1 MKPLA
6 LLLLSVCLTAGVCAQ
21 DPPNLLSNPGME
33 ELTASGFAAGWRGG
47 EFGKP
52 GTNVV
57 SDSTVAHSGK
67 SSIRVGLSPRSFVTC
82 AGTNLPVKPK
92 TTYYISWWCKTQG
105 LKQGRA
111 YLWLQTN
118 KAQRTVP
125 DDNQF
130 GTQDWT
136 QHFATYTTTEDE
148 TVLSPVLTTHD
159 TGGGD
164 GVGAWF
170 DDIGIYEGGF
180 PAAITPVY
188 QAYLRSEQGVCQAAK
203 ILSRNAAMTLW
214 ADDLAAKVYREDG
227 VPDYAK
233 PAKDLQLSAARNEQ
247 AYAQLVVT
255 PAQTLKQLSLVP
267 HALKGPST
275 IPATQVQWWPVGYA
289 TVKTV
294 HRQGTRL
301 GPTPDPLLPPAPV
314 EAPAGQNTPFLLG
327 VSVPLDA
334 RPGSYRGTVD
344 VIADGKKIAEAPIAL
359 RLYDFALPRDPAFR
373 TLITFSP
380 TLLTKYDKRPLP
392 EIEKDICR
400 VLYEHRIRGNGATA
414 TVPASL
420 VDGKVVC
427 DFKVFDEKIGW
438 ALGELGFNAFFLGP
452 MFGGGTSEGWEKH
465 SKWLGMEPLSAD
477 FNRLFPDYMR
487 QVAAHLRE
495 KGWFDKAYL
504 YLWDEPEPDYFDKVV
519 ALQKLA
525 LQGDPAF
532 KVWETTSTAYKE
544 FWGFVKA
551 WSVPFS
557 RPHFD
562 EESVDLRRSAGDE
575 IWVYNIPCSLEI
587 PSQIH
592 RLWFWQAA
600 RYGAIG
606 AQLWNVTFYHGIDPW
621 EEITPKP
628 YKVGRGGTQLYYYDA
643 GAAIMLYP
651 NPQGGRPYP
660 SLRLKLLQKGLDDFD
675 YLNILQQRLLVSV
688 QKQRVK
694 TPEAAAREQTRQEAA
709 KLVRDLGKYN
719 MDCDL
724 LSRTREQIA
733 RQIEALSR

>member
-6 LLLLSVCLTAGVCAQ
+6 ILLLFACLATDAFAQ
-21 DPPNLLSNPGME
+21 GPVNLLQNPGME

-82 AGTNLPVKPK
+82 AGTNTPVKPK
-92 TTYYISWWCKTQG
+92 TTYYITWWCKTQD
-105 LKQGRA
+105 LKQARA
-111 YLWLQTN
+111 YVWLQTN
-118 KAQRTVP
+118 KAQRTLP
-125 DDNQF
+125 DDSQF
-130 GTQDWT
+130 ATQDWT
-136 QHFATYTTTEDE
+136 QHFAVYTTAEDE
-148 TVLSPVLTTHD
+148 TSLAPVLTTHD
-159 TGGGD
+159 TGDGT

-170 DDIGIYEGGF
+170 DDLGLYEGSF
-180 PAAITPVY
+180 PAAIATLY
-188 QAYLRSEQGVCQAAK
+188 QAYVRSEQGVCQTAK
-203 ILSRNAAMTLW
+203 ILSKTADLTLW
-214 ADDLAAKVYREDG
+214 TDDLAAKVYREDG

-233 PAKDLQLSAARNEQ
+233 PAKELQLSAARNEQ
-247 AYAQLVVT
+247 AYAQLVIT
-255 PAQTLKQLSLVP
+255 PAQTLQQVNLLP
-267 HALKGPST
+267 HDLKGPTT
-275 IPATQVQWWPVGYA
+275 IAAAQIDWSPVGYA

-301 GPTPDPLLPPAPV
+301 GATPDPLLPPAPV
-314 EAPAGQNTPFLLG
+314 EASAGQNTPFLLS
-327 VSVPLDA
+327 VRVPLDA
-334 RPGSYRGTVD
+334 RPGTYRGAVD
-344 VIADGKKIAEAPIAL
+344 IVSNGKKVGAALLAL
-359 RLYDFALPRDPAFR
+359 RVYDFALPRDPAFR

-400 VLYEHRIRGNGATA
+400 VLYDHRIRGNGATA

-427 DFKVFDEKIGW
+427 DFKAFDEKIGW

-495 KGWFDKAYL
+495 KGWLDKAYL

-525 LQGDPAF
+525 LQGDPGL
-532 KVWETTSTAYKE
+532 KVWETTSPAYKE
-544 FWGFVKA
+544 FWGVVKA
-551 WSVPFS
+551 WSVPFG

-562 EESVDLRRSAGDE
+562 EKSVDLRRAAGDE

-587 PSQIH
+587 PSQVH

-606 AQLWNVTFYHGIDPW
+606 AQLWNVTFYNGIDPW
-621 EEITPKP
+621 EEITPRP
-628 YKVGRGGTQLYYYDA
+628 YKVGRGGTQLFYYDA

-675 YLNILQQRLLVSV
+675 YLSLLQQRLLESAR
-688 QKQRVK
+688 KQRAK
-694 TPEAAAREQTRQEAA
+694 DPEGVARERTRQQAA
-709 KLVRDLGKYN
+709 KLVRDIGKYN

-724 LSRTREQIA
+724 LSQTRDQIA
-733 RQIEALSR
+733 RQIETLSR